1 MSTDTRQR
9 ADKHGEDRARA
20 AVLEVT
26 KTMLDEVGYQHLRV
40 EAVAARAGVP
50 RAWLR
55 RWWTTR
61 PLLVAEAV
69 QRMGGPPDIVP
80 TGDVRAD
87 VRAVVLRTAAFLANP
102 VVGDALTGLL
112 ADATRDP
119 VAAERLATLL
129 ATRRAS
135 DAAVLLSA
143 VARGDLH
150 PDTDVP
156 LLLDVVF
163 GALLFRLGRGTPPTP
178 AVVDALVELALGG
191 QGTLPKQE
199 GDGNQVHDHAHDGY
213 ELDGSAPDGHRL
225 GGQRRDGRREVGS
238 GLFAS
243 EPFDTTD
250 GQREA
255 AADDDVAVRDA
266 AVRDLGV

>member
-1 MSTDTRQR
+1 MVGMDTRARDTDTRDAAQR
-9 ADKHGEDRARA
+9 VDRHGEDRARA

-26 KTMLDEVGYQHLRV
+26 RVMLGEVGYQRLRV

-61 PLLVAEAV
+61 PLLVAEAL
-69 QRMGGPPDIVP
+69 QRMDGPSEVMP

-102 VVGDALTGLL
+102 VVGDALTGLV
-112 ADATRDP
+112 ADAARDP
-119 VAAERLATLL
+119 VAAERLTTLL
-129 ATRRAS
+129 ATQRAA

-143 VARGDLH
+143 IARGDLR

-163 GALLFRLGRGTPPTP
+163 GALLLRLGRGSPPDP
-178 AVVDALVELALGG
+178 AVVDTLVELVLSG
-191 QGTLPKQE
+191 QGVPPEQQDP
-199 GDGNQVHDHAHDGY
+199 GDHDGERVDEDARDGY
-213 ELDGSAPDGHRL
+213 ELDGAAPDGYLL
-225 GGQRRDGRREVGS
+225 GGQPRDGRV
-238 GLFAS
+238 A
-243 EPFDTTD
+243 D
-250 GQREA
+250 GQYLVREA
-255 AADDDVAVRDA
+255 GA
-266 AVRDLGV
+266 

>member
-1 MSTDTRQR
+1 MSTETRDTGVPDAVQR
-9 ADKHGEDRARA
+9 ADRHGEDRARA

-26 KTMLDEVGYQHLRV
+26 RTMLGEVGYQRLRV

-50 RAWLR
+50 RSWLR

-69 QRMGGPPDIVP
+69 ARMGGPAEVMP
-80 TGDVRAD
+80 TGDVHAD

-102 VVGDALTGLL
+102 VVGDALTGLV
-112 ADATRDP
+112 ADAARDP
-119 VAAERLATLL
+119 VAAERLSTLL

-143 VARGDLH
+143 TARGDLR

-163 GALLFRLGRGTPPTP
+163 GALLFRLGRGTPPSP
-178 AVVDALVELALGG
+178 AVVDALVELVLSG
-191 QGTLPKQE
+191 QGLPARPT
-199 GDGNQVHDHAHDGY
+199 GDDGGIDGHARDGY
-213 ELDGSAPDGHRL
+213 ELDGHLPDGHLL
-225 GGQRRDGRREVGS
+225 GGQPRAARVV
-238 GLFAS
+238 
-243 EPFDTTD
+243 D
-250 GQREA
+250 GQDLVREA
-255 AADDDVAVRDA
+255 
-266 AVRDLGV
+266 GV